1 MKLEKKNLFTIYF
14 KHQGS
19 RYYSRQIYR
28 EKMSLS
34 KTKNKDVCPV
44 HSLSKVNLN
53 KTILHSDGTAT
64 QYIESNVYHIYC
76 DKISNFPWFVW
87 LSLLWRRFGSIKAVK
102 NQIKISH
109 S

>member
-44 HSLSKVNLN
+44 HSLSKV
-53 KTILHSDGTAT
+53 
-64 QYIESNVYHIYC
+64 
-76 DKISNFPWFVW
+76 
-87 LSLLWRRFGSIKAVK
+87 VK
-102 NQIKISH
+102 
-109 S
+109 